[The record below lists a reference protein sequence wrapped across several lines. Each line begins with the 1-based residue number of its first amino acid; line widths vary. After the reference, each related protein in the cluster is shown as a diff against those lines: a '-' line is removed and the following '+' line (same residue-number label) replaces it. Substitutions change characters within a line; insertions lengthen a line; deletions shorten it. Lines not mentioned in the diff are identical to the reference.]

1 MLYQLPNG
9 KVLHLSVEDYL
20 SMTDEEL
27 DQLVNSGYGEYISQ
41 NTKFST
47 RSTRDKAK
55 PIDPS
60 SGLDYT
66 PDNDE
71 TDIQGP
77 IDINNIE

>member
-1 MLYQLPNG
+1 
-9 KVLHLSVEDYL
+9 
-20 SMTDEEL
+20 
-27 DQLVNSGYGEYISQ
+27 
-41 NTKFST
+41 